1 MLLSWLALLAPAM
14 LLGVGLIPLRAGAR
28 LLRRAAIGA
37 AIGTFAA
44 AALVA
49 LGLLLNGR
57 QSGFLVHLDAV
68 SGVMFLLVAF
78 IGLVVTAFSRR
89 YLDGDPGQARFYRW
103 LCLTLAAV
111 LALTIAGNLLFFA
124 LAWIATSLCLHRLLV
139 FYPERHGAQLA
150 ARKKFVVSRL
160 GDAALLAALLLI
172 LGRFGTLEFGAIF
185 AATDALRGAEEPGIA
200 IHLAAVFIA
209 LAAVL
214 KSAQFPVHGW
224 LPEVMETPTPV
235 SALLHAGIINAGG
248 FLVVRMADLVALS
261 AQALDLLL
269 LIGAATAIFGAAV
282 MLTQTSVKVAL
293 AWSTVAQMGFMILQC
308 GLGAFAAAMLH
319 IVAHAMYKAHAFLS
333 AGSVIAGRKPGA
345 QPPLPVAMLI
355 PALGAAVALVLV
367 VGVVFGMPFFEKP
380 GVAVLGATLMMGLTP
395 MLAAALMARD
405 EARFVALRVGGFAV
419 GVCVAYFALQ
429 LGAETLLAAAL
440 PAETAP
446 RGPFALIWAALTVL
460 AFATLLVLNVLR
472 RSGRPGPGL
481 QAFYVH
487 LFNGFYVNAWCNRLV
502 ARHWPLHRTMKGG
515 V

>member
-1 MLLSWLALLAPAM
+1 MLLSWLAILAPAL
-14 LLGVGLIPLRAGAR
+14 LLGVGLVPLSSGAR

-37 AIGTFAA
+37 AAGAFAA
-44 AALVA
+44 AFLVA
-49 LGLLLNGR
+49 LGLVMHGR
-57 QSGFLVHLDAV
+57 QTGFYLHLDAV

-78 IGLVVTAFSRR
+78 IGLIVTLYSRR

-111 LALTIAGNLLFFA
+111 LALTISGNLLFFA
-124 LAWIATSLCLHRLLV
+124 IAWIATSLALHRLLV
-139 FYPERHGAQLA
+139 FYPERPGAQLA
-150 ARKKFVVSRL
+150 ARKKFLTSRL

-172 LGRFGTLEFGAIF
+172 LGRFGSLEFGVIF
-185 AATDALRGAEEPGIA
+185 AATEALRGAGDPGIA
-200 IHLAAVFIA
+200 IHLAAVFVA

-214 KSAQFPVHGW
+214 KSAQFPAHGW

-261 AQALDLLL
+261 AASLDLLL
-269 LIGAATAIFGAAV
+269 IIGAATAIFGAAV

-333 AGSVIAGRKPGA
+333 ASGVAAQRRPGQEA
-345 QPPLPVAMLI
+345 PLPVAMLV
-355 PALGAAVALVLV
+355 PALGAAIALVLV
-367 VGVVFGMPFFEKP
+367 VGVIFGMPFFEKP

-405 EARFVALRVGGFAV
+405 EARFVALRVGGFAL

-429 LGAETLLAAAL
+429 MGAEWLFALPPENAQRGALAATLA
-440 PAETAP
+440 
-446 RGPFALIWAALTVL
+446 GLTVL

-472 RSGRPGPGL
+472 RSGQPGPGL

-487 LFNGFYVNAWCNRLV
+487 LHNGFYVNAWCNRMV
-502 ARHWPLHRTMKGG
+502 ARHWPLKPSTLKGS

>member
-1 MLLSWLALLAPAM
+1 MPWIAALAPVLLILAAALPGDARRHVVLAAQGAFACALTVALALLFN
-14 LLGVGLIPLRAGAR
+14 GGA
-28 LLRRAAIGA
+28 
-37 AIGTFAA
+37 
-44 AALVA
+44 
-49 LGLLLNGR
+49 
-57 QSGFLVHLDAV
+57 SSFLVHLDAV

-78 IGLVVTAFSRR
+78 IGLIVTLYSRR
-89 YLDGDPGQARFYRW
+89 YLDGDPGQARFFRW
-103 LCLTLAAV
+103 LGFTLAAV
-111 LALTIAGNLLFFA
+111 LALTISGNLLFFA
-124 LAWIATSLCLHRLLV
+124 AAWVATSLCLHRLLV

-150 ARKKFVVSRL
+150 ARKKFVASRL
-160 GDAALLAALLLI
+160 GDVALIAALLLI
-172 LGRFGTLEFGAIF
+172 LGRFGTLEFGEIF
-185 AATDALRGAEEPGIA
+185 AATKALSGSDDPGIA
-200 IHLAAVFIA
+200 IHLAAVLVAF
-209 LAAVL
+209 AAVV
-214 KSAQFPVHGW
+214 KSAQFPLHGW

-269 LIGAATAIFGAAV
+269 VAGAATAIFGAAV

-333 AGSVIAGRKPGA
+333 AGSVIAERKPGT
-345 QPPLPVAMLI
+345 QPPLPLRMLI
-355 PALGAAVALVLV
+355 PALAASVLLVLV
-367 VGVVFGMPFFEKP
+367 VGVIFGMPFFEKP

-395 MLAAALMARD
+395 MLAGALMARD
-405 EARFVALRVGGFAV
+405 EARFVAIRVGGFALA
-419 GVCVAYFALQ
+419 VCVAYFALQ
-429 LGAETLLAAAL
+429 AGAEWILAAAL
-440 PAETAP
+440 PEQTVP
-446 RGPFALIWAALTVL
+446 RGPFALFWAALTVL

-472 RSGRPGPGL
+472 RRGQPGPGL

-502 ARHWPLHRTMKGG
+502 AKHWPLKQGG

>member
-1 MLLSWLALLAPAM
+1 MLLSWLAALTPAL
-14 LLGVGLIPLRAGAR
+14 LLGAGVIPLRFGAR
-28 LLRRAAIGA
+28 ILRRAAIAAAGA
-37 AIGTFAA
+37 GFVA
-44 AALVA
+44 AALA
-49 LGLLLNGR
+49 AFGLVLHGR

-78 IGLVVTAFSRR
+78 IGLIVTLYSRR

-111 LALTIAGNLLFFA
+111 LALTISGNLLFFA
-124 LAWIATSLCLHRLLV
+124 AAWIATSMGLHRLLV

-150 ARKKFVVSRL
+150 ARKKFLTSRL

-172 LGRFGTLEFGAIF
+172 LGRFGSLEFGVIF
-185 AATDALRGAEEPGIA
+185 AATDALRGTGDPGIA
-200 IHLAAVFIA
+200 IHLAAVFVA

-269 LIGAATAIFGAAV
+269 VIGAATAIFGAAV

-333 AGSVIAGRKPGA
+333 AGGVVALRKPG
-345 QPPLPVAMLI
+345 QERPLPVAMLI
-355 PALGAAVALVLV
+355 PALCASVALVLV
-367 VGVVFGMPFFEKP
+367 VGVIFGMPFLEKP

-405 EARFVALRVGGFAV
+405 EARFVALRVAGFAL

-429 LGAETLLAAAL
+429 WGAEALFQAAL
-440 PAETAP
+440 PAQTAP
-446 RGPFALIWAALTVL
+446 RGPFALVLAAITVL
-460 AFATLLVLNVLR
+460 AFGTLLVLNVMR

-502 ARHWPLHRTMKGG
+502 ARHWPIKRG

>member
-1 MLLSWLALLAPAM
+1 MLWIAALAPVLPLLAGFLPGDRRFLVILAAM
-14 LLGVGLIPLRAGAR
+14 GA
-28 LLRRAAIGA
+28 
-37 AIGTFAA
+37 FA

-49 LGLLLNGR
+49 AGGLVLEGR
-57 QSGFLVHLDAV
+57 ASGFHVHLDAV
-68 SGVMFLLVAF
+68 SGVMLLLVAF
-78 IGLVVTAFSRR
+78 IGLIVTLYSRR
-89 YLDGDPGQARFYRW
+89 YLDGDAGQARFFRW
-103 LCLTLAAV
+103 LGFTLAAV
-111 LALTIAGNLLFFA
+111 LALTIAGNLLYFA
-124 LAWIATSLCLHRLLV
+124 AAWIATSLCLHRLLV

-150 ARKKFVVSRL
+150 ARKKFVATRL
-160 GDAALLAALLLI
+160 ADVALIAALLLI
-172 LGRFGTLEFGAIF
+172 LGRFGTLEFGVIF
-185 AATDALRGAEEPGIA
+185 AAIQALSGTGDPGIA
-200 IHLAAVFIA
+200 VHLAAVLVA

-214 KSAQFPVHGW
+214 KSAQFPAHGW

-269 LIGAATAIFGAAV
+269 VIGAVTAIFGAAV

-333 AGSVIAGRKPGA
+333 AGGIVAQRKPG
-345 QPPLPVAMLI
+345 QERPLPVAMLI
-355 PALGAAVALVLV
+355 PALGAAIALVLV
-367 VGVVFGMPFFEKP
+367 VGMIFGMPFIEKP
-380 GVAVLGATLMMGLTP
+380 GIAVLGATLMMGLTP

-405 EARFVALRVGGFAV
+405 EARFVALRVAGFALA
-419 GVCVAYFALQ
+419 VCVAYFALQ
-429 LGAETLLAAAL
+429 AGAEWLLSAAL
-440 PAETAP
+440 PSVTAE
-446 RGPFALIWAALTVL
+446 RGPFALVLAALTIL

-502 ARHWPLHRTMKGG
+502 ARHWPLKGG

>member
-1 MLLSWLALLAPAM
+1 MSWIAALAP
-14 LLGVGLIPLRAGAR
+14 LLLVLAGT
-28 LLRRAAIGA
+28 LPGDSRRHVILAAIGA
-37 AIGTFAA
+37 FAA
-44 AALVA
+44 ALAVA
-49 LGLLLNGR
+49 LGLVFNGSA
-57 QSGFLVHLDAV
+57 SGFLVHLDAV

-78 IGLVVTAFSRR
+78 IGLIVTLYSRR
-89 YLDGDPGQARFYRW
+89 YLEGDPGQARFYRW
-103 LCLTLAAV
+103 LSHTLAAV
-111 LALTIAGNLLFFA
+111 LALTISGNLLFFA
-124 LAWIATSLCLHRLLV
+124 AAWIATSFCLHRLLV
-139 FYPERHGAQLA
+139 FYPERQGAQLA
-150 ARKKFVVSRL
+150 ARKKWVASRL
-160 GDAALLAALLLI
+160 GDVALIGALLLI
-172 LGRFGTLEFGAIF
+172 LGRFGTLEFGEIF
-185 AATDALRGAEEPGIA
+185 AATAALSAADDPGIA
-200 IHLAAVFIA
+200 IHLAAVLIA
-209 LAAVL
+209 FAAIV
-214 KSAQFPVHGW
+214 KSAQFPLHGW

-269 LIGAATAIFGAAV
+269 VIGAVTAIFGAAV

-333 AGSVIAGRKPGA
+333 AGSLARKPEA
-345 QPPLPVAMLI
+345 QPPLPLRMLL
-355 PALGAAVALVLV
+355 PALGVAVLMVLV
-367 VGVVFGMPFFEKP
+367 VGALFGMPFLEKP

-395 MLAAALMARD
+395 MLAGALMARD
-405 EARFVALRVGGFAV
+405 EARFVAIRVGGFAL

-429 LGAETLLAAAL
+429 AGAEWMLSAAL
-440 PAETAP
+440 PEQTVP
-446 RGPFALIWAALTVL
+446 RGPFALVWAGLTVF

-472 RSGRPGPGL
+472 RRGRAGPAL

-502 ARHWPLHRTMKGG
+502 ARHWPLKNLPLRGG